1 MCIGHFGRDLDLWNS
16 CARARTCAS
25 HWLGCLDIVGCSS
38 FAFSLSSNVIPVRV
52 CACVIQARLNDSNLE
67 WHPIYCKKCEQI
79 VFSRRMDLWT
89 LLHECWLIDKS
100 FVAVSSYVTWMK
112 RESFI
117 SLWKRN
123 EFVDEVSFK
132 HDRFFFFFFAFS
144 FFQLLS
150 WLGSL
155 SDCMLQLVF
164 FFFCSFRKKQ
174 QQLRRRKLSRLA
186 GFYLCCLLLEDCRF
200 ALWKKEKEDAERNH
214 HTATGTMRQP
224 K

>member
-1 MCIGHFGRDLDLWNS
+1 M
-16 CARARTCAS
+16 
-25 HWLGCLDIVGCSS
+25 
-38 FAFSLSSNVIPVRV
+38 
-52 CACVIQARLNDSNLE
+52 CACVIQTRLNDSNLE
-67 WHPIYCKKCEQI
+67 WHPIYYKKCEQI
-79 VFSRRMDLWT
+79 VFSRRMGLWT
-89 LLHECWLIDKS
+89 LLHESLLIDKS

-132 HDRFFFFFFAFS
+132 HDRFFFFFL
-144 FFQLLS
+144 FFVPFFELLS

-164 FFFCSFRKKQ
+164 FFFFFCSFREKQ
-174 QQLRRRKLSRLA
+174 QQRLRTKKLSRLA

-214 HTATGTMRQP
+214 HITIGTMRQP